1 MSQPKQTLPQF
12 RFDLVEATAI
22 LRMSRATLYERSRQ
36 GAITSQKDGRRS
48 YITAAELERYV
59 AQLG

>member
-1 MSQPKQTLPQF
+1 MSQPMQTLPQF

-22 LRMSRATLYERSRQ
+22 LRMSRATLYERIRQ